1 MFTEEEL
8 YSLLEEAFEEGY
20 NSALEEVFEED
31 SPYDLEAEMDAYDEA
46 STLERIKFGIERFKN
61 ERKYRD
67 PKLRGL
73 ANKVAAAKIGTQ
85 RAADN
90 MDKVVMDTY
99 GKYSRADKDK
109 LMDAHTGYTE
119 KKRTEGRY
127 IHKLKL
133 AEKERAANKPAADN
147 KSTSRKPVFRPA
159 FA

>member
-1 MFTEEEL
+1 MTKDEFEA
-8 YSLLEEAFEEGY
+8 LLEEAFEMGY
-20 NSALEEVFEED
+20 NDALEED
-31 SPYDLEAEMDAYDEA
+31 SSYDLEAEMDAYDEA
-46 STLERIKFGIERFKN
+46 STLERIRFGIERFKN
-61 ERKYRD
+61 KGKYKD

-73 ANKVAAAKIGTQ
+73 ADKVAAAKIGTQ

-133 AEKERAANKPAADN
+133 AEKERAANKPVADN